1 MFLVLLIL
9 TSDGLIDIS
18 PQYLYLKQN
27 SSMFQ
32 AHSDY
37 QFYFT
42 FPVDFCILFPLPCT
56 KSSQTLCL
64 KVTTLKIS

>member
-27 SSMFQ
+27 SSIFQ
-32 AHSDY
+32 AHSDISS
-37 QFYFT
+37 
-42 FPVDFCILFPLPCT
+42 ILLFLWTSVFFSHCHVLSHHKPCA
-56 KSSQTLCL
+56 L
-64 KVTTLKIS
+64 K